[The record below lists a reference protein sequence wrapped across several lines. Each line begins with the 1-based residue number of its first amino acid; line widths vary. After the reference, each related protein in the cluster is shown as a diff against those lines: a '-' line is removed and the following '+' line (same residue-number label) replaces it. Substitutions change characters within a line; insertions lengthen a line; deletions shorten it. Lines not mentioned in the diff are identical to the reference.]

1 MSRLLIRP
9 EAKVD
14 LDDIWFYI
22 AQDNP
27 NNADRFL
34 DQIQET
40 SLSLANYPQMGTIRN
55 ELKADLRSHPI
66 GNYLIFYFPLENGI
80 DIVRVLHRSRNIGIL
95 F

>member
-34 DQIQET
+34 GQIQET
-40 SLSLANYPQMGTIRN
+40 TLSLANYPQMGTIRN

>member
-1 MSRLLIRP
+1 MLIRP
-9 EAKVD
+9 EAKID

-22 AQDNP
+22 AQDSP

-34 DQIQET
+34 NQIQET
-40 SLSLANYPQMGTIRN
+40 SLSLANFPHLGTIRN
-55 ELKADLRSHPI
+55 ELKANLRSHPI

-80 DIVRVLHRSRNIGIL
+80 DIVRVIHQSRNIGIL

>member
-27 NNADRFL
+27 NNADWFL

>member
-34 DQIQET
+34 NQIQET

>member
-9 EAKVD
+9 EAKID

-22 AQDNP
+22 AQDSP

-34 DQIQET
+34 NQIQET
-40 SLSLANYPQMGTIRN
+40 SLSLANFPHMGTMRN
-55 ELKADLRSHPI
+55 ELKANLRSHPI

>member
-1 MSRLLIRP
+1 MSHLLIRP

-22 AQDNP
+22 AQDSP

-34 DQIQET
+34 NQIQET
-40 SLSLANYPQMGTIRN
+40 SLSLANFPHMGTIRN
-55 ELKADLRSHPI
+55 ELKANLRSHPI

-80 DIVRVLHRSRNIGIL
+80 DIVRVIHQSRNIGIL

>member
-9 EAKVD
+9 EAKID

-22 AQDNP
+22 AQDSP

-34 DQIQET
+34 NQIQET
-40 SLSLANYPQMGTIRN
+40 SLSLANFPHMGTIRN
-55 ELKADLRSHPI
+55 ELKANLRSHPI

-80 DIVRVLHRSRNIGIL
+80 DIVRVIHQSRNIGIL

>member
-27 NNADRFL
+27 NNADWFL

-40 SLSLANYPQMGTIRN
+40 SLSLANYPQMGTVRN
-55 ELKADLRSHPI
+55 ELKADLRSHTI

>member
-34 DQIQET
+34 NQIQET
-40 SLSLANYPQMGTIRN
+40 SLSLANYPQMGTVRN
-55 ELKADLRSHPI
+55 ELKADLRSHTI